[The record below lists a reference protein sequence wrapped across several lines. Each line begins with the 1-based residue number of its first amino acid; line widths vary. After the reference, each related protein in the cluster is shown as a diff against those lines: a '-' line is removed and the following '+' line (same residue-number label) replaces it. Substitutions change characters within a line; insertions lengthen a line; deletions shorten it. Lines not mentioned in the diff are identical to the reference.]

1 MKIVINTEFGGI
13 SDYAAEHRTDAY
25 FIEQVEK
32 GVVNTGVPEN
42 ETKWSWTT
50 NFERLK
56 VVEIPDE
63 ATDYKVREYDGK
75 EWVDYVIDGKICSI
89 R

>member
-13 SDYAAEHRTDAY
+13 SDYAAEHRTDPA
-25 FIEQVEK
+25 FIVAVEQ
-32 GVVNTGVPEN
+32 GLVNTGVPKN
-42 ETKWSWTT
+42 QTSWNV
-50 NFERLK
+50 NFEFLK

-75 EWVDYVIDGKICSI
+75 EYIDYVLDGKLNRIN
-89 R
+89 

>member
-13 SDYAAEHRTDAY
+13 SEYADEHRTDAA
-25 FIEQVEK
+25 FIDAVER
-32 GVVNTGVPEN
+32 GLVNTGVPEN
-42 ETKWSWTT
+42 EFGWNL

-63 ATDYKVREYDGK
+63 ATDYKVRDYDGK
-75 EWVDYVIDGKICSI
+75 EYIDYVLDGKLNRIS
-89 R
+89 